1 MRPARGP
8 FTGAGAGYIANMW
21 NREKTA
27 ALRCRLLHLA
37 SAPLVALL
45 AALASLLG
53 WWEAQGALAFAT
65 VVFVPLSL
73 GGLIGLLAQASGC
86 APPRCCCED
95 DWGI

>member
-1 MRPARGP
+1 
-8 FTGAGAGYIANMW
+8 MW
-21 NREKTA
+21 NGARQA

-45 AALASLLG
+45 AAAAWLFG

-73 GGLIGLLAQASGC
+73 GGLIGLLSDLAGC
-86 APPRCCCED
+86 PPPRCCCED
-95 DWGI
+95 EWGI